1 ADRAQHG
8 GRALARRAHHRDG
21 CRIDPRRGHA
31 GRDREGSRRAEG
43 LSRPMTLE
51 VARID
56 CGYGSVRVLKG
67 VTLQVRTGEIHALL
81 GRNGAGKTTTLKA
94 IMGLVR
100 CDAGSIRIDG
110 EELTRHPPH
119 EIPRFGIAYVP
130 QGRRLFPQMTVEENL
145 RMGLLAGSG
154 GAQTK
159 ERVLELFPILRER
172 LSQVAGTMSGGQQQ
186 MLAMGRALC
195 LDPKALL
202 LDEPCEGLQPS
213 FVDKVL
219 ATVAQLRSRGVAVL
233 LVEQKVDA
241 ALQVA
246 DRVSFLENGMLQ
258 HEALPAQ
265 LVSDPEP
272 LHRYVGVS
280 R

>member
-1 ADRAQHG
+1 MSLDLDAIH
-8 GRALARRAHHRDG
+8 
-21 CRIDPRRGHA
+21 
-31 GRDREGSRRAEG
+31 
-43 LSRPMTLE
+43 
-51 VARID
+51 
-56 CGYGSVRVLKG
+56 CGYDNVRVLKG
-67 VTLQVRTGEIHALL
+67 VSLQVRPAEVHALL

-100 CDAGSIRIDG
+100 CSEGSIRLDG
-110 EELTRHPPH
+110 EELTQRAAHQ
-119 EIPRFGIAYVP
+119 IPRLGLAYVP
-130 QGRRLFPQMTVEENL
+130 QGRRLFPQMSVAENL

-154 GAQTK
+154 SADTMQQ
-159 ERVLELFPILRER
+159 VLELFPILRER
-172 LSQVAGTMSGGQQQ
+172 LNQQAGTMSGGQQQ

-195 LDPKALL
+195 VQPKVLL
-202 LDEPCEGLQPS
+202 LDEPCEGLQPTL
-213 FVDKVL
+213 VDKVL
-219 ATVAQLRSRGVAVL
+219 ATIAQLRSQGVAVL

-246 DRVSFLENGMLQ
+246 DRVSFLENGALR

-265 LVSDPEP
+265 LVADPEP

>member
-1 ADRAQHG
+1 
-8 GRALARRAHHRDG
+8 
-21 CRIDPRRGHA
+21 
-31 GRDREGSRRAEG
+31 
-43 LSRPMTLE
+43 MTLE
-51 VARID
+51 VRNID
-56 CGYGSVRVLKG
+56 CGYGSVRVLKD
-67 VTLQVRTGEIHALL
+67 VTLQIRPGEVHALL
-81 GRNGAGKTTTLKA
+81 GRNGAGKTTLLKA

-100 CDAGSIRIDG
+100 CTAGSIWMSSED
-110 EELTRHPPH
+110 LTRHPPH
-119 EIPRFGIAYVP
+119 AIPRFGLAYVP

-154 GAQTK
+154 TAQTMNQ
-159 ERVLELFPILRER
+159 VLELFPILRER
-172 LSQVAGTMSGGQQQ
+172 LRQKAGTMSGGQQQ

-195 LDPKALL
+195 VEPKAML

-219 ATVAQLRSRGVAVL
+219 ATVAQLRKRGVAVL

-246 DRVSFLENGMLQ
+246 DRVSFLENGMLR
-258 HEALPAQ
+258 HEAPAAQ
-265 LVSDPEP
+265 LRSDPEP